1 MKNRISR
8 GLLLAALVAAPQLAL
23 AEVFM
28 CTDPVS
34 GKKTFTDQACPTT
47 GERKKVKVEPTNFGQ
62 GTKSGYDT
70 GTWTSDRDTSEAGRA
85 NFEGHSRRVEAA
97 RYLSSND

>member
-1 MKNRISR
+1 MENKIASA
-8 GLLLAALVAAPQLAL
+8 LLLAALVATPQLAT

-34 GKKTFTDQACPTT
+34 GKKTFTDKACPTT

-62 GTKSGYDT
+62 GSKSNDNQ
-70 GTWTSDRDTSEAGRA
+70 GTWTSDRETSQAGRA
-85 NFEGHSRRVEAA
+85 NLSGHSRRVDSA
-97 RYLSSND
+97 RNLATAD